1 MDEVDRLLA
10 VDQGGG
16 SSDENRHVIYYSRH
30 GHVIMDLGGEQCA
43 CIFMWGGGG
52 SVGVVM

>member
-10 VDQGGG
+10 ADQGGG

-43 CIFMWGGGG
+43 CIFMWGG
-52 SVGVVM
+52 